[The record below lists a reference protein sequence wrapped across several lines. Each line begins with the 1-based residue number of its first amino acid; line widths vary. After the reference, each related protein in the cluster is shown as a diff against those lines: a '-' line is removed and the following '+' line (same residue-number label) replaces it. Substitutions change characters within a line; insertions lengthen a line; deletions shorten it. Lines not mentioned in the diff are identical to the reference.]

1 MSGHVF
7 VLGISKSGLV
17 FASLGLYLQVWDVF
31 ASLACICSSGLVF
44 AGLGCIC
51 KPGHVFQVWFVCR
64 AQACL

>member
-44 AGLGCIC
+44 ASLDLDLEI
-51 KPGHVFQVWFVCR
+51 WVCNS
-64 AQACL
+64 L